1 MAGAYELTLEPGIYT
16 ITAENPGFETGISD
30 DVELIAG
37 QSVLRNFT
45 LELAAVTASVVV
57 VGSRAEPRSVT
68 ESTVPVDVLAVKG
81 SLRRFVP

>member
-1 MAGAYELTLEPGIYT
+1 MQQRPTSAAPT
-16 ITAENPGFETGISD
+16 TGKRTFT
-30 DVELIAG
+30 LIAG

-45 LELAAVTASVVV
+45 LELAAVTTSVVV

>member
-1 MAGAYELTLEPGIYT
+1 MLAFAPAVRYRCRRP
-16 ITAENPGFETGISD
+16 
-30 DVELIAG
+30 
-37 QSVLRNFT
+37 VLRNFT
-45 LELAAVTASVVV
+45 LELAAVTTSVVV